1 MTTGQYLQKL
11 SRIEAALKRQRKL
24 MADVI
29 PDTPQE
35 LTQPDQ
41 SQAGTAIHRAARAVN
56 TLIWHAKQQ
65 MKGKL

>member
-1 MTTGQYLQKL
+1 MTIGQYLQKP
-11 SRIEAALKRQRKL
+11 SRIEAELKRQRMR

-41 SQAGTAIHRAARAVN
+41 SQAVTAIHRAARAVN
-56 TLIWHAKQQ
+56 TLIWHANQQ
-65 MKGKL
+65 KKGKL